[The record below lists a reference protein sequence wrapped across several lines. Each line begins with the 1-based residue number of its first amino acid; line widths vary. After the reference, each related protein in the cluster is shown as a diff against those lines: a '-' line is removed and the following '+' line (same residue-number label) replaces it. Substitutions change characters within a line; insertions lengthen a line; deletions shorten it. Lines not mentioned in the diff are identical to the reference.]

1 MSAVVVTGANRGL
14 GLELVRLFAASGASV
29 VAVCRTLP
37 DDPPSLADGDIRWLP
52 LDLADA
58 DAVAAFPAVFGALP
72 VGVVVHNAAI
82 RGATGGL
89 SDLHADDFT
98 QVMKVN
104 ALAPLLL
111 TRALLPNLMAGRRR
125 TVAMISSRAG
135 SMAEGL
141 DPDGDYAYRQSKAA
155 LNMGARKLAY
165 DYPDLKVLL
174 LHPGWMRTD
183 MGGADAEIDAADAAR
198 GLILRISEADR
209 RASGSF
215 QTWDGRPI
223 AW

>member
-14 GLELVRLFAASGASV
+14 GLELVRRYAASGARV
-29 VAVCRTLP
+29 IAACRSLP
-37 DDPPSLADGDIRWLP
+37 DHPSKVADGNIRWLP

-58 DAVAAFPAVFGALP
+58 DAIAAFPAALGALP
-72 VGVVVHNAAI
+72 VEVVIHNAAI

-89 SDLHADDFT
+89 GDLNTDDFT
-98 QVMKVN
+98 RVMRVN
-104 ALAPLLL
+104 ALGPLLL
-111 TRALLPNLMAGRRR
+111 TRALLPNLMAGHQR

-155 LNMGARKLAY
+155 LNMGARKLAF
-165 DYPDLKVLL
+165 DHPDLKVLL
-174 LHPGWMRTD
+174 LHPGWIRTD
-183 MGGADAEIDAADAAR
+183 MGGPDAEIDAAKAAR
-198 GLILRISEADR
+198 GLIERISEADHS
-209 RASGSF
+209 ASGSF
-215 QTWDGRPI
+215 QTWDGHPI